1 MVDRDDIKHRVIN
14 ELQHIMNLSEDAA
27 LGLDVAQKIRASIE
41 QIALDVRR
49 L

>member
-1 MVDRDDIKHRVIN
+1 MVDRDDLKHRIIN
-14 ELQHIMNLSEDAA
+14 ELQHMMNLSEDAA
-27 LGLDVAQKIRASIE
+27 LGLDVTQKIRASIE

>member
-1 MVDRDDIKHRVIN
+1 MDKEDLKHRVIN

-27 LGLDVAQKIRASIE
+27 LGIDVAQKIRASIE

>member
-1 MVDRDDIKHRVIN
+1 MQDKEDRKHRIIN

-27 LGLDVAQKIRASIE
+27 LGLDVSQKIRASIE